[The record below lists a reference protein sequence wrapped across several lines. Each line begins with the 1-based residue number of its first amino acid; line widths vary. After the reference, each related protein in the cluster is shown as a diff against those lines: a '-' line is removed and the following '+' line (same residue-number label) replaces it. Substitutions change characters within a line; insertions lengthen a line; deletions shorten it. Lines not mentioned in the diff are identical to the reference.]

1 MYMQKN
7 LWDQYFVKMRI
18 LVYLQLGLIIYSGF
32 AAFSVWRNNLELGLL
47 MSVSI
52 VVAFLSIYIIIK
64 SASDSWQLEQAMK
77 KITSQDAE

>member
-1 MYMQKN
+1 MQKN